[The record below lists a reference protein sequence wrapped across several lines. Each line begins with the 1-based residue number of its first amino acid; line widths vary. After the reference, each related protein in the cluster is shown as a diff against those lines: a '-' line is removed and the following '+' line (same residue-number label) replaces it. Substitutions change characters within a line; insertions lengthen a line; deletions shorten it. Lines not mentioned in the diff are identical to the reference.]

1 MAIETID
8 VADALADAV
17 DGEYYDDL
25 DVFLSAGAFLAK
37 TGAGL
42 TVVVTVPADTPDEEA
57 TYRRFRFWG
66 EEVLTSD

>member
-8 VADALADAV
+8 VADALACAV
-17 DGEYYDDL
+17 DGASYAGPNVY
-25 DVFLSAGAFLAK
+25 LSAGAFLAK

-42 TVVVTVPADTPDEEA
+42 TVVVTTPAETPDEEA

-66 EEVLTSD
+66 AEVLD